1 MNTTNTCFAFSYK
14 CLSLCISRCKLIIS
28 DVGGSSLI
36 DGRWGHLHTIW
47 IGEPLLGDTKS
58 SSALP
63 IIAISSFYKRNFCQF
78 GKVAKKSHIFMV
90 EVKVLRLNT
99 ALLP

>member
-1 MNTTNTCFAFSYK
+1 MQIIIYDTLTENYIDF
-14 CLSLCISRCKLIIS
+14 CICVNKPIIS
-28 DVGGSSLI
+28 DAGGSSLI
-36 DGRWGHLHTIW
+36 DARWGHLHTIW

-58 SSALP
+58 SSVLP
-63 IIAISSFYKRNFCQF
+63 IIAISSFYKRNFRQF